1 MVSKNREAA
10 LLSLWWSE
18 TNEKWTQE
26 WRDGL
31 NGEELALVESWDR
44 RFALT
49 CMPSTAM
56 EVVMKSIASR
66 PAAAHCKVNV
76 TRSGTP
82 RRRLHSNG
90 LT

>member
-44 RFALT
+44 RY
-49 CMPSTAM
+49 S
-56 EVVMKSIASR
+56 
-66 PAAAHCKVNV
+66 
-76 TRSGTP
+76 SGAYQ
-82 RRRLHSNG
+82 LCLDILQGNG
-90 LT
+90 V

>member
-31 NGEELALVESWDR
+31 NVEELALVESWDR
-44 RFALT
+44 RF
-49 CMPSTAM
+49 S
-56 EVVMKSIASR
+56 
-66 PAAAHCKVNV
+66 
-76 TRSGTP
+76 SGAYQ
-82 RRRLHSNG
+82 LCLDILQGNG
-90 LT
+90 V

>member
-44 RFALT
+44 RF
-49 CMPSTAM
+49 S
-56 EVVMKSIASR
+56 
-66 PAAAHCKVNV
+66 
-76 TRSGTP
+76 SGAYQ
-82 RRRLHSNG
+82 LCLDILQGNG
-90 LT
+90 V

>member
-44 RFALT
+44 RCPGVAAGGDSVIQGKVAAFPDPPTLT
-49 CMPSTAM
+49 GGCY
-56 EVVMKSIASR
+56 
-66 PAAAHCKVNV
+66 
-76 TRSGTP
+76 
-82 RRRLHSNG
+82 LQ
-90 LT
+90 

>member
-44 RFALT
+44 RF
-49 CMPSTAM
+49 S
-56 EVVMKSIASR
+56 SG
-66 PAAAHCKVNV
+66 AHQLCLDILQ
-76 TRSGTP
+76 G
-82 RRRLHSNG
+82 NG
-90 LT
+90 V

>member
-1 MVSKNREAA
+1 MVSKNREAT

-44 RFALT
+44 RF
-49 CMPSTAM
+49 S
-56 EVVMKSIASR
+56 
-66 PAAAHCKVNV
+66 
-76 TRSGTP
+76 SGVYQLCLDILQAE
-82 RRRLHSNG
+82 R
-90 LT
+90 

>member
-31 NGEELALVESWDR
+31 NGEGLALVESWDR
-44 RFALT
+44 RF
-49 CMPSTAM
+49 S
-56 EVVMKSIASR
+56 
-66 PAAAHCKVNV
+66 
-76 TRSGTP
+76 SGAYQ
-82 RRRLHSNG
+82 LCLDILQGNG
-90 LT
+90 V

>member
-1 MVSKNREAA
+1 MISKNREAA

-44 RFALT
+44 RF
-49 CMPSTAM
+49 S
-56 EVVMKSIASR
+56 
-66 PAAAHCKVNV
+66 
-76 TRSGTP
+76 SGVYQ
-82 RRRLHSNG
+82 LCLDILQGNG
-90 LT
+90 V